1 MRTRHNTIGT
11 VKYYQERPGTART
24 YLPSWRG
31 RSLQLKRFGH
41 LRLFWKR
48 HSALGPA
55 KIHLRVGSI
64 FGPWLP
70 PPSSQNRPARR
81 AAPDVAH
88 TTEQLARPASVPPF
102 PPASGEGGC
111 SGEEGAGKRW
121 VDGPTPGPL
130 LGGKPPPDST
140 AILTKTG
147 GADVKAHRT
156 ENGARTNVPEH
167 SRMKRRTRETIHST
181 GHRRGTRAG
190 TREGAH
196 RGGRCTRMGSRLHK
210 ARTRERGTRA
220 PRRGTVTQRGATTRA
235 RGAHAVAKNAS
246 DTKKPGVDPK
256 ARARTPGPRDPSPVR
271 GVTLQTRVR
280 GRQGMRPQT
289 GYSHPH
295 RDAPRG
301 PRSLKG
307 PVRQKGH
314 THWDRPRRPH
324 PPAPRPTQTHRGHHS
339 KRRGATRT
347 HPHSPHTHG
356 GGVEGPS
363 PRASRLQ
370 RDKVTHPGA
379 PPRARWALTGARS
392 PRASDAGRRRR
403 RRLGPSTS
411 ASGRARAGGGAGGKA
426 RHVGCA
432 HAQSCSPA
440 PFRGGERSDPAV
452 PGARAL

>member
-1 MRTRHNTIGT
+1 MRTRYNTIRT
-11 VKYYQERPGTART
+11 VRYYQERPGTART
-24 YLPSWRG
+24 YLPSGVGVYFG
-31 RSLQLKRFGH
+31 RSLQLKGFGH

-48 HSALGPA
+48 HSALVPA

-70 PPSSQNRPARR
+70 PHSSQNRPARQ
-81 AAPDVAH
+81 ATPDVVN
-88 TTEQLARPASVPPF
+88 TREQPARPASVPPSH
-102 PPASGEGGC
+102 PRRGREDATRGGR
-111 SGEEGAGKRW
+111 GKRW
-121 VDGPTPGPL
+121 VDFPTPGPL

-147 GADVKAHRT
+147 GADVKAHKT
-156 ENGARTNVPEH
+156 ENGARTNVHEH
-167 SRMKRRTRETIHST
+167 SRMKTRTRETIHST

-196 RGGRCTRMGSRLHK
+196 RGGRCTRTGSRLRK
-210 ARTRERGTRA
+210 ARTRERGSRA

-280 GRQGMRPQT
+280 GQQGMRPQR

-314 THWDRPRRPH
+314 THWDPQRRPH
-324 PPAPRPTQTHRGHHS
+324 PQRPDPRR
-339 KRRGATRT
+339 
-347 HPHSPHTHG
+347 HTG
-356 GGVEGPS
+356 G
-363 PRASRLQ
+363 
-370 RDKVTHPGA
+370 T
-379 PPRARWALTGARS
+379 T
-392 PRASDAGRRRR
+392 ASDAGRRAHTHTHHTPTEGVWRAPLPGH
-403 RRLGPSTS
+403 LGCS
-411 ASGRARAGGGAGGKA
+411 AIR
-426 RHVGCA
+426 
-432 HAQSCSPA
+432 
-440 PFRGGERSDPAV
+440 
-452 PGARAL
+452 